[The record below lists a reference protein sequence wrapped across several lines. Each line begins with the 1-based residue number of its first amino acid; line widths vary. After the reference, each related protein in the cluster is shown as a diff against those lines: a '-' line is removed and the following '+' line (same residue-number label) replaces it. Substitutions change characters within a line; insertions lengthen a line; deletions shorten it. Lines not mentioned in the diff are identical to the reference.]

1 MRKRVTMTVKEA
13 LTDKEYRKRG
23 GVFRFPSPLD
33 TFIRGLHRRTSDL
46 HADWMDSVDHETSGD
61 AARTAAVAEML
72 LRLRWDDKDDKARVK
87 LSKMVA
93 TIWDGLEG
101 VDQSA
106 TEPISSALW
115 LDEVEDRGVKVVETE
130 SQVHHQPRGGTA
142 SVNRQVPPQTTDPL
156 GSPGHSA
163 MSTPQPTS
171 ELPIGKGKGEGKG
184 AEGKGAEGKG
194 AEGKGAEGK
203 GAEGKG
209 AEGKG
214 AKGKGAKGKGAKGKS
229 AKGKG
234 AKSGFRTVVVGRDA
248 AREAM
253 DSGLQSTLD
262 ALPVDLRGRMNSF
275 AADQVSG
282 RRVKLPLNLKAKQR
296 KAIHLWAEMQG
307 LEHQSFGYRGGR
319 RLHLIVPG
327 DRAEGD
333 DDEEWGG

>member
-106 TEPISSALW
+106 AEPISSALW
-115 LDEVEDRGVKVVETE
+115 LDDVEHEGE
-130 SQVHHQPRGGTA
+130 SQVHHQPRGSTA
-142 SVNRQVPPQTTDPL
+142 SANRQVPPQTIDPL
-156 GSPGHSA
+156 DSPGHSA
-163 MSTPQPTS
+163 MSTPQPS
-171 ELPIGKGKGEGKG
+171 SGLPLGKGKGEGKAAKG
-184 AEGKGAEGKG
+184 KGDEGKGD
-194 AEGKGAEGK
+194 
-203 GAEGKG
+203 
-209 AEGKG
+209 EGKG
-214 AKGKGAKGKGAKGKS
+214 AKGKGAKGKG

-262 ALPVDLRGRMNSF
+262 ALPVDLMGRMNSF